1 MGGRWTEEDFPSLS
15 NSTPTRRGRN
25 ERRIE
30 WREETKKEKERRKKG
45 GKEGKEKKEKGKER
59 ARVEKEKGEEREEK
73 KRRRKRKGK
82 RRRGPRSEEAKE
94 RRREKRRE
102 ERKEKRKEKRRE
114 RREKRE
120 KKREKEKEKKRRGRE
135 KWRRKW
141 GEGREEER
149 EWQRKEREK
158 KRRREEG
165 EKKGWGR
172 EKRAGTWNLRG
183 GSLGGGIWGK
193 VGRRKVERV
202 GIRAEERGWEL
213 VVMSDIGAGEES
225 EGGWGEISGEMVVFG
240 RKVAIMLRGECLK
253 MWREGGRKWGRG
265 ERWVWV
271 EVGGERWIGVYAPH
285 SGKKKKIRKEFWE
298 EIEEVIEGAGE
309 KMIWVGGDLNAQVGR
324 GEREEGKWVR
334 GKWGME
340 ETSRSG
346 KELVEWCWKIGMGVV
361 TTFVC
366 QSGSG
371 RKEKIGRRRGTWWDV
386 MRKEGKEIDG
396 WLVNRVNIRLVKGCK
411 TWGVGLGGGEETDHW
426 PKEVRKGGE
435 REKEEDG
442 GEEKREEER
451 EEEKKE
457 SEREEEEREEKKES
471 SALRTKKERE
481 EKRRKGKREEREKE
495 EKYKKEEEKGE

>member
-1 MGGRWTEEDFPSLS
+1 
-15 NSTPTRRGRN
+15 
-25 ERRIE
+25 
-30 WREETKKEKERRKKG
+30 
-45 GKEGKEKKEKGKER
+45 
-59 ARVEKEKGEEREEK
+59 
-73 KRRRKRKGK
+73 
-82 RRRGPRSEEAKE
+82 
-94 RRREKRRE
+94 
-102 ERKEKRKEKRRE
+102 
-114 RREKRE
+114 
-120 KKREKEKEKKRRGRE
+120 
-135 KWRRKW
+135 
-141 GEGREEER
+141 
-149 EWQRKEREK
+149 
-158 KRRREEG
+158 
-165 EKKGWGR
+165 
-172 EKRAGTWNLRG
+172 
-183 GSLGGGIWGK
+183 
-193 VGRRKVERV
+193 
-202 GIRAEERGWEL
+202 
-213 VVMSDIGAGEES
+213 MSDIGAGEES

-426 PKEVRKGGE
+426 PKEVRIGWREGE
-435 REKEEDG
+435 RGGWWG
-442 GEEKREEER
+442 GEERRGKRGRKERERERRRRERGEEGEQCPENQERERREKKKRKERREREGREVQEGRREGRVEIGAGGRRWYTESELRRRREERGGGNQRERR
-451 EEEKKE
+451 EER
-457 SEREEEEREEKKES
+457 REERRREG
-471 SALRTKKERE
+471 KERE
-481 EKRRKGKREEREKE
+481 EKRRRKKRIPKNWRKQD
-495 EKYKKEEEKGE
+495 KSFYKSIIQHNRQKSNGSILRMILCLFPGR